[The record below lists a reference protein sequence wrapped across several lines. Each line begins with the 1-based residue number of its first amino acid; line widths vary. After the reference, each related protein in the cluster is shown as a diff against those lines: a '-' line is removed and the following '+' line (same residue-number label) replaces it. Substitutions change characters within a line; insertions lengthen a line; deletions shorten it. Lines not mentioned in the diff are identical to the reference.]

1 MPARSAL
8 ADGRAGSRHRMNP
21 SISAFRDVI
30 RLRTAV
36 PCVLPPPAGRQVG
49 FAGTRALPPHAAAQ
63 QKSLRRKRECDT
75 LDKDHNFMMDFS
87 MAGFDSA
94 AGPAGVVTGLIEK
107 AAAELD
113 TMSDA
118 AGEIAPEVGDL
129 TGILVEAQRVAD
141 RAALDLRRLARK
153 VPRAAD

>member
-1 MPARSAL
+1 MQA
-8 ADGRAGSRHRMNP
+8 
-21 SISAFRDVI
+21 
-30 RLRTAV
+30 
-36 PCVLPPPAGRQVG
+36 G
-49 FAGTRALPPHAAAQ
+49 FAGTREHPPHCAAQ
-63 QKSLRRKRECDT
+63 QKTLRRKPECDT
-75 LDKDHNFMMDFS
+75 LAKNHNNIMDVP

-113 TMSDA
+113 AMSDA
-118 AGEIAPEVGDL
+118 AGEIAPDVGDL

-153 VPRAAD
+153 VPRSTA